1 MKNSKSLIVWMIGT
15 LSLIS
20 SGCRTE
26 NRLTYT
32 DLVGHLT
39 DMERVAVLPAQGEQC
54 MQWSSYD
61 RASRYDEKTGKYVKW
76 EANGDGNGYIRKEGG
91 KLVVAEMNGPGCIWR
106 IWSATTKEG
115 HVRIYLDGQPKPAVD
130 LPFSGYFDGKNEP
143 FTRSALVH
151 TAAGNG
157 KNCYIPIPF
166 QKSCKIIA
174 DPNYGQYFQF
184 TYSVFPRGTIV
195 PTFNMNLSDEEK
207 AALDKANERLT
218 NCGADWDVY
227 KGQKKEFIS
236 VSIPAGEKK
245 TVFKTSGPAA
255 ITSLIVRGP
264 LPADIGLQRE
274 ILRELTIS
282 IFWDR
287 QSKPAVWCPLGDFFG
302 TAPGA
307 NQYKSLPLGII
318 GNSAYSNWYMPFDK
332 EVNIEFANESQ
343 TDVTAQFEITVTP
356 LNNPVEKY
364 GRFHAKWHRDTFLPA
379 EPERKID
386 WTILKTT
393 GRGRFC
399 GVELE
404 VWNPRG
410 GWWGEGDEK
419 FFVDGEKFPST
430 YGTGSEDY
438 FGYAWSSADLFY
450 NPLHNQTI
458 CEGNKGHISVNRWQ
472 IADNIPFQNSFE
484 GSIEK
489 YWPNEKPTQ
498 YSCVA
503 YWYQAAGEQDPYESI
518 PVDQRV
524 NFYSPITY
532 PLELSGITVLEK
544 PEGKLDE
551 QNMSAYR
558 PAKWK
563 DDNQLWWTGKPG
575 AKLKLAVNVKNEGDF
590 EFYTKLTKAPDY
602 GIVQFYIDDNKLG
615 EPIDL
620 FNKDKVIITDELN
633 LGKVRLNPGDHVLTV
648 EILGA
653 NPDAIKMYMFGMDY
667 LRLRPL

>member
-633 LGKVRLNPGDHVLTV
+633 LGKVRLTPGAHVLTV
-648 EILGA
+648 EIIGA
-653 NPDAIKMYMFGMDY
+653 NPDAINMYMFGMDY